1 MALSYNNLWH
11 RLIDCG
17 MSKTELRRATGMSS
31 VTLAKLS
38 KCEPVATT
46 TLEKICDVL
55 KCDIG
60 DIVNHL
66 PDPKPQNDVGGAQ

>member
-66 PDPKPQNDVGGAQ
+66 PDPKSQDDEGGVQ

>member
-17 MSKTELRRATGMSS
+17 MSKTELRRATGISS

-38 KCEPVATT
+38 KSEPVTTT
-46 TLEKICDVL
+46 TLERICEVL

-60 DIVNHL
+60 DIVSRV
-66 PDPKPQNDVGGAQ
+66 PDTNVRGDKERRQ

>member
-38 KCEPVATT
+38 KCEDVNTV
-46 TLEKICDVL
+46 TLGRICKVL
-55 KCDIG
+55 KCDVG
-60 DIVNHL
+60 DIMSFV
-66 PDPKPQNDVGGAQ
+66 PDKEDEMGDKK

>member
-17 MSKTELRRATGMSS
+17 MSKTELRRATGISS

-38 KCEPVATT
+38 KGEPVATT
-46 TLEKICDVL
+46 TLERICEVL

-60 DIVNHL
+60 DIVSRV
-66 PDPKPQNDVGGAQ
+66 PDAEIRGDEEGRQ

>member
-17 MSKTELRRATGMSS
+17 MSKTELRRATGISS

-38 KCEPVATT
+38 KSEPVATT
-46 TLEKICDVL
+46 TLERICEVL

-60 DIVNHL
+60 DIVSHV
-66 PDPKPQNDVGGAQ
+66 PDKAIRENKGNRQ

>member
-11 RLIDCG
+11 KLIDCG
-17 MSKTELRRATGMSS
+17 MSKTELRRATGISS

-38 KCEPVATT
+38 KSEPVATT
-46 TLEKICDVL
+46 TLERICEVL

-60 DIVNHL
+60 DIVSRV
-66 PDPKPQNDVGGAQ
+66 PDTNVRGDKERRQ

>member
-17 MSKTELRRATGMSS
+17 MSKTDLRRATGISS

-46 TLEKICDVL
+46 TLERICEVL

-60 DIVNHL
+60 DIVSRV
-66 PDPKPQNDVGGAQ
+66 PDADVRGDEERRQ

>member
-17 MSKTELRRATGMSS
+17 MSKTELRRATGISS

-38 KCEPVATT
+38 KGEPVATT
-46 TLEKICDVL
+46 TLERICEVL

-60 DIVNHL
+60 DIVSRV
-66 PDPKPQNDVGGAQ
+66 PDAEIRGDKERRQ